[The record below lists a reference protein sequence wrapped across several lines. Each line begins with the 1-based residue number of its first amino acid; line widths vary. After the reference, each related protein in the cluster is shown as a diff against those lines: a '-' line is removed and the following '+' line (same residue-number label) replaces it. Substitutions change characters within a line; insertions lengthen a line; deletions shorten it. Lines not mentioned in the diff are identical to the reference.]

1 MGKAN
6 GKIIHISEKQT
17 FASGSEKV
25 QFVIELDELD
35 WQENKKI
42 MAFDFF
48 AGASKLEKM
57 QNFEKF
63 QKVGQVVDVDYDI
76 ECSAYNGKNGNEP
89 TRYFTK
95 LSAWKVFADKDQA
108 DNTITAGGH
117 DSSAESEDVPF

>member
-1 MGKAN
+1 MGKIN

-76 ECSAYNGKNGNEP
+76 ECKEYKGKYYTN
-89 TRYFTK
+89 
-95 LSAWKVFADKDQA
+95 LSAWKVFTDKDQA

-117 DSSAESEDVPF
+117 DASALDEDFDDSPPF

>member
-6 GKIIHISEKQT
+6 GKIIVISEKQT

-63 QKVGQVVDVDYDI
+63 QKVGQIVDVDYDI
-76 ECSAYNGKNGNEP
+76 ECKEYKGKYYTN
-89 TRYFTK
+89 